1 MSDPQEYQAKVLQ
14 QLNSIKTAAWISA
27 VALLVGAVATLAIS
41 LYAVKMLP
49 SGKSDLFRPQYQRNL
64 RELLAE
70 SKYDEALK
78 AATQRKVSNP
88 GDPYAW
94 YSSGL
99 AYYHMK
105 DWTNALHDLQEAQ
118 TLSPTWEKEFTG
130 PYIKTIEGILSE
142 QKKQSQPRQAD

>member
-1 MSDPQEYQAKVLQ
+1 MIDPQEYQAKVLR
-14 QLNSIKTAAWISA
+14 QLNSIRTAVWIAA
-27 VALLVGAVATLAIS
+27 VALLVGAVVAIAVA

-49 SGKSDLFRPQYQRNL
+49 SCKSEVFRPQYQRNL

-70 SKYDEALK
+70 NKIDEALK
-78 AATQRKVSNP
+78 AATQRKATNP

-105 DWTNALHDLQEAQ
+105 DWTNALHDLKEAQ
-118 TLSPTWEKEFTG
+118 TLSPTWEKDFTG
-130 PYIKTIEGILSE
+130 PYIKTIEGILTE
-142 QKKQSQPRQAD
+142 QKQSQSRQAD